1 MKQFIAWVCFI
12 SVVLFLVGWNPFAD
26 KNKTVAVI
34 ELRNMMGDWEQ
45 VALIYGFAH
54 NEDAANMV
62 VAKNDGQRN
71 QLRHMV

>member
-12 SVVLFLVGWNPFAD
+12 SVVLFFVGWNPFAD